1 MRDIKDL
8 PQKDKIDLLLACED
22 FYPKAR
28 KLRGFN
34 ETHKL
39 LKKELSLGS
48 GFDNELWCVI
58 NSVTKALR
66 YKRSGSQMPLG
77 KNTYLESNRMFKGHM
92 KLSHAKMINLLKTL
106 EEKNYIEI
114 FKGHNNTV
122 EAIHSR
128 VLYKDKILN
137 LFDVETVKKY
147 GLERSLDEYVI
158 VKDYTTD
165 VLVKDKSR
173 LRGIDLIR
181 KDMKSYNEFLS
192 DQEIII
198 DGVVRNVCYKR
209 VFADD
214 VDGAGRFYTLDG
226 FLNLAKELRSEM
238 VINSEPTTE
247 VDLCNLHP
255 RIYYTLKGVKVD
267 DDFEPYYVCPVKYGV
282 KDLIKWRSFCKLGLL
297 CVLYAKKR
305 NSATNALRDK
315 LGKIEEYKGLVKS
328 VDCKKIIQDL
338 IDRNKKISDYFFN
351 KDGWKYL
358 QNIDSRIVSHVVKKF
373 TEDKEVCLPYHDSFV
388 VTVNNR
394 DRLRNYMEQAWK
406 SVLGT
411 NLNFKCEV
419 EF

>member
-1 MRDIKDL
+1 MRNIKDL
-8 PQKDKIDLLLACED
+8 TKKDKIDLFLSCED

-28 KLRGFN
+28 KLRGYTKQYGKLESVVGVGFIN
-34 ETHKL
+34 EI
-39 LKKELSLGS
+39 
-48 GFDNELWCVI
+48 WCVI
-58 NSVTKALR
+58 NSVTKAMR
-66 YKRSGSQMPLG
+66 YGRTGTQMPRRG
-77 KNTYLESNRMFKGHM
+77 SIYAESNKMFKGHM
-92 KLSHAKMINLLKTL
+92 KLSKNKMMKLLDIL
-106 EEKNYIEI
+106 EDEGYLEI
-114 FKGHNNTV
+114 FKGHNNAV

-128 VLYKDKILN
+128 VVYTEKMLSMFN
-137 LFDVETVKKY
+137 VETVKKY

-165 VLVKDKSR
+165 TLVKDKSK
-173 LRGIDLIR
+173 LKGIDLLR
-181 KDMKSYNEFLS
+181 KDMKRYNEFLS
-192 DQEIII
+192 EQEIII
-198 DGVVRNVCYKR
+198 DGVVRNICYKR
-209 VFADD
+209 IFADD
-214 VDGAGRFYTLDG
+214 LDGAGRFYTLDG

-255 RIYYTLKGVKVD
+255 RIYYTLKGIKVD
-267 DDFEPYYVCPVKYGV
+267 EDFEPYYVCPVKYGV

-297 CVLYAKKR
+297 CVLYAKQK
-305 NSATNALRDK
+305 NSATNALRAK
-315 LGKIEEYKGLVKS
+315 LSDLVEYKGLVKS

-394 DRLRNYMEQAWK
+394 DRLRDYMEQAWK